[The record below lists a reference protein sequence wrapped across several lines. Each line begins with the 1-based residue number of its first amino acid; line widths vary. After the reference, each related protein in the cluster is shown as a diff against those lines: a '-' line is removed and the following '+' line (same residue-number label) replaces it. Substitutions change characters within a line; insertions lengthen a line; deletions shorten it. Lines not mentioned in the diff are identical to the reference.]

1 MGCQC
6 TSKKPA
12 SAREERAQSAGGP
25 HLSRHGRV
33 REHGNRAT
41 TTRLDSPHK
50 HQETRFG
57 SKANEPPIRKR
68 GDGTVPEVLTF
79 FRSGSCFFS
88 PHTAARGLCKHGPTA
103 LSKRSVD
110 GLIAIVR
117 CWVLCPPAAGAVI
130 LLWTETGGSWA
141 LLEVI
146 SVSAIVGLA
155 ARKRDGAVGRQRCS
169 EDCNFVLKA
178 AVDSDWSGWPQR
190 LWDSG

>member
-1 MGCQC
+1 MN
-6 TSKKPA
+6 P
-12 SAREERAQSAGGP
+12 
-25 HLSRHGRV
+25 
-33 REHGNRAT
+33 
-41 TTRLDSPHK
+41 
-50 HQETRFG
+50 
-57 SKANEPPIRKR
+57 
-68 GDGTVPEVLTF
+68 
-79 FRSGSCFFS
+79 RSGNVETGPYLRCLLFFEAALAFCL
-88 PHTAARGLCKHGPTA
+88 PTRQRGGYANTAPTA